1 VVTYADEPEIT
12 WGTRGVSA
20 PQSPSSS
27 EIGALY
33 SLAKWNSTDVN
44 GTGDYKHIGYGPH
57 GKISLTVQAMCHDP
71 QYKQK
76 VKKFFYRIFII
87 L

>member
-44 GTGDYKHIGYGPH
+44 GTGDYKHIGYVAPWEDFPDG
-57 GKISLTVQAMCHDP
+57 SSNVS
-71 QYKQK
+71 
-76 VKKFFYRIFII
+76 
-87 L
+87 